1 MTPEGKVKAKVKR
14 LLQKYG
20 CYQFWP
26 VQTGYG
32 APTLD
37 CLGCHNGFFFGI
49 ETKAPGKRPTP
60 RQRLTIEDMEA
71 AEGVV
76 FVVGEKL
83 LYKKGQPMTGT
94 VKLPEGK
101 DPPAP
106 EDIYSGM
113 GELEAW
119 LLMSNH

>member
-1 MTPEGKVKAKVKR
+1 MASTPEGKVKDKVKR
-14 LLQKYG
+14 LLKKYG

-37 CLGCHNGFFFGI
+37 CLACCKGHFIGI

-60 RQRLTIEDMEA
+60 RQRLTMEDMREA
-71 AEGVV
+71 DATVI
-76 FVVGEKL
+76 VVGEF
-83 LYKKGQPMTGT
+83 KKGQEIGGKGTGIFC
-94 VKLPEGK
+94 E
-101 DPPAP
+101 
-106 EDIYSGM
+106 EEYSGL

-119 LLMSNH
+119 LLMLKD

>member
-1 MTPEGKVKAKVKR
+1 MAATPEGKVKDKVKR
-14 LLQKYG
+14 LLKKYG

-60 RQRLTIEDMEA
+60 RQRLTMEDMREA
-71 AEGVV
+71 QAAV
-76 FVVGEKL
+76 FVIGECKEGQEFGG
-83 LYKKGQPMTGT
+83 KGTGL
-94 VKLPEGK
+94 VCKE
-101 DPPAP
+101 
-106 EDIYSGM
+106 EYSGL

-119 LLMSNH
+119 LLMTKD